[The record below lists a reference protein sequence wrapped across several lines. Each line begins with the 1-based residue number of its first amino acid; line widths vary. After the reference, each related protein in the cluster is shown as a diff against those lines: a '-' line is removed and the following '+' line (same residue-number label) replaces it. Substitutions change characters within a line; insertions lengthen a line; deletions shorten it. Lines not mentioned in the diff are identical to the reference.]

1 MSLEYIDN
9 AHKFTENTVKNSFK
23 QVRISKEIKEIE
35 HIIKSHKRKK
45 SNHFIFDIPP

>member
-23 QVRISKEIKEIE
+23 QVRISKEIK
-35 HIIKSHKRKK
+35 HIIKSHLIYPPK
-45 SNHFIFDIPP
+45 SYL